1 MLLWLLKLFL
11 LHVVII
17 ISAVFYHKSNALE
30 LKVDS
35 YIQIKFLLVN
45 ASTYYSIVFYLAL
58 YGVWS
63 QCIYKQIKQIR
74 IWLLSSQA
82 QNKVETSVF
91 PAENQTSD
99 LPDKAEMSCVLE
111 EFLLLF
117 LFLDFFAPLSC
128 FN

>member
-11 LHVVII
+11 LHVIII

-35 YIQIKFLLVN
+35 YVQIKFFTSKRIYVLFPYFLFG
-45 ASTYYSIVFYLAL
+45 IV
-58 YGVWS
+58 YGRNVFTNRL
-63 QCIYKQIKQIR
+63 KQIR
-74 IWLLSSQA
+74 IRLLSSQA
-82 QNKVETSVF
+82 QNKREISVF
-91 PAENQTSD
+91 PAKNQTSD
-99 LPDKAEMSCVLE
+99 LLDKAEMSCVLE

>member
-11 LHVVII
+11 LHVIII

-35 YIQIKFLLVN
+35 YVQIKFLLVN

-63 QCIYKQIKQIR
+63 QCIYKQIE
-74 IWLLSSQA
+74 A
-82 QNKVETSVF
+82 NKDTITLVTS
-91 PAENQTSD
+91 AEQKRNI
-99 LPDKAEMSCVLE
+99 CVPCEKSNLR
-111 EFLLLF
+111 
-117 LFLDFFAPLSC
+117 PSR
-128 FN
+128 